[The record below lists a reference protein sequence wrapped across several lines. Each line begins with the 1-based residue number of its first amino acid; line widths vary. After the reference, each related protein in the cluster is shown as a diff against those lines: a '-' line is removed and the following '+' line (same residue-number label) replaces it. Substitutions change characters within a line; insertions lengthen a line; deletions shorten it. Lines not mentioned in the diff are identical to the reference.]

1 MNVNEK
7 LPHKDFPK
15 NVWPIHF
22 AELRNYLRFF
32 SAEGT
37 ASFFKKQQLT

>member
-22 AELRNYLRFF
+22 AELRNYLDFF
-32 SAEGT
+32 
-37 ASFFKKQQLT
+37 QQRVPQVSSKNNN